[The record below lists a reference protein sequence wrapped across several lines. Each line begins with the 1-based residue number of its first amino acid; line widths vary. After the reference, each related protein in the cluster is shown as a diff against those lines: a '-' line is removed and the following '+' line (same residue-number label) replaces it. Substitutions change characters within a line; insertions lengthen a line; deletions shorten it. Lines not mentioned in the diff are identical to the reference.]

1 VRQTLILVAAA
12 LAGCSANGPFLPAT
26 EPIDPAS
33 WILTIR
39 SDGAIVEG
47 ERRLTRDGLRERVG
61 NSDHARNYRPILLE
75 VPREGTLRCVKDAI
89 EWLCQARCVNLGFR
103 AGDTAVRLQT
113 VLETDGKLR
122 VYDGREEVL
131 LVDHQD
137 VIEVV
142 TRVGIGG
149 AIEVTSVQYTREYV
163 YFPEKGEVVP
173 EKGWHAWKGTHPA
186 CGTWS
191 VDTLREFLRRP
202 DLTRQTP
209 YVGLEISWDDRVQDV
224 LSCLSALR
232 AAAGSRVEPIL
243 RPE

>member
-1 VRQTLILVAAA
+1 M
-12 LAGCSANGPFLPAT
+12 C
-26 EPIDPAS
+26 
-33 WILTIR
+33 
-39 SDGAIVEG
+39 G
-47 ERRLTRDGLRERVG
+47 EE
-61 NSDHARNYRPILLE
+61 I
-75 VPREGTLRCVKDAI
+75 
-89 EWLCQARCVNLGFR
+89 
-103 AGDTAVRLQT
+103 
-113 VLETDGKLR
+113 
-122 VYDGREEVL
+122 L

-149 AIEVTSVQYTREYV
+149 DIEVTSVQYTREYI

-173 EKGWHAWKGTHPA
+173 ERGGHAWMGAHPP

-191 VDTLREFLRRP
+191 VDTLREFIRRP
-202 DLTRQTP
+202 DLARQKP

-232 AAAGSRVEPIL
+232 EAAGSRVEPIL